1 MTEDLN
7 SSANIEWKQDASSI
21 SKKTRTTRRID
32 EKKIS
37 LSDKKNNKLDIGLSK
52 FGASSGNLKK
62 IRKKI
67 KDIFDEDDDEEND
80 FVFTHNP
87 LLLNNSDED
96 KNSSLVESLNAD
108 EKQQL
113 ITQQTIKNQD
123 MQRSSKK
130 MGDILNAQTE
140 LKNSGIKKM
149 DNALINDTMINI
161 ATDEKA
167 FDITIQK
174 QVKKSTN
181 VKIRDSYSRKEIKDF
196 IKGLKKVQ
204 KSQEVF
210 LENDKKLFEKLKSDD
225 FIDIGKEKNDQKIA
239 QTIIEKTGRDN
250 KNKQTTNNKEKEKKA
265 KNVQNKVQKIR

>member
-181 VKIRDSYSRKEIKDF
+181 VKIRDSYSSKEIKDF
-196 IKGLKKVQ
+196 IKGLEKVQ

-250 KNKQTTNNKEKEKKA
+250 KNKQTTNNKETEKKA
-265 KNVQNKVQKIR
+265 KKVQNKVQKIR

>member
-123 MQRSSKK
+123 MQKSSKK

-181 VKIRDSYSRKEIKDF
+181 VKIRDSYSPKEIKDF
-196 IKGLKKVQ
+196 IKGLEKVQ

-210 LENDKKLFEKLKSDD
+210 LENDKKLSEKLKSDD

-265 KNVQNKVQKIR
+265 KKVQNKVQKIR

>member
-196 IKGLKKVQ
+196 IKGLEKVQ

-210 LENDKKLFEKLKSDD
+210 LENNKKLFEKLKSDD

-250 KNKQTTNNKEKEKKA
+250 KNKQTTNNKETEKKA
-265 KNVQNKVQKIR
+265 KKVQNKVQKIR

>member
-7 SSANIEWKQDASSI
+7 SSTNIEWKQNASSI

-67 KDIFDEDDDEEND
+67 KDIFDEDDEEEND

-123 MQRSSKK
+123 MQKSSKK

-196 IKGLKKVQ
+196 IKGLEKVQ

-265 KNVQNKVQKIR
+265 KKVQNKVQKIR

>member
-123 MQRSSKK
+123 MQKSSKK

-196 IKGLKKVQ
+196 IKGLEKVQ

-210 LENDKKLFEKLKSDD
+210 FENDKKLSEKLKSDD

-265 KNVQNKVQKIR
+265 KKVQNKVQKIR